1 MHDSRKKLKKGQT
14 KGVPATDQ
22 TKLLRHAN
30 KKLLL
35 PTITLACT
43 CRCCE
48 VCHLN
53 KGRKESDTTGRKS
66 RYRYYGFSS

>member
-1 MHDSRKKLKKGQT
+1 M
-14 KGVPATDQ
+14 PATDQ

-66 RYRYYGFSS
+66 RYRYLYMDMDFHRETNSVRILKL